1 MPSSFATGGI
11 AMSIIYL
18 VVITGMTVYS
28 MMMMGI
34 AMRTTGRAELRG
46 VRRHAL
52 WAWVE
57 LLRRGVMWLSCV
69 GTAIAYI
76 SAAVSPLTPLLT
88 KSDSTPSSSRRRRG
102 STSS

>member
-34 AMRTTGRAELRG
+34 AMRTTGARNFEECGDMLFGRG
-46 VRRHAL
+46 WSYFVG
-52 WAWVE
+52 
-57 LLRRGVMWLSCV
+57 GVMWLSCV

-76 SAAVSPLTPLLT
+76 SAAVSL
-88 KSDSTPSSSRRRRG
+88 
-102 STSS
+102 